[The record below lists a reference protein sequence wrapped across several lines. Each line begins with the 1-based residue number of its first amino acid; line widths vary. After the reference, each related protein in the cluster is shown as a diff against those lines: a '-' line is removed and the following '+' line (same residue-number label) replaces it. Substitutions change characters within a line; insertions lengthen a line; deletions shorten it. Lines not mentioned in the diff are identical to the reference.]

1 MRIRSLVAAA
11 ASAGLVLAV
20 GASAVA
26 AAAPTTLP
34 APVDYAYVRV
44 LNAMTGQPALDV
56 YVTRVAVDT
65 PPTYPAVKY
74 GTWTAYQKTYF
85 TPDCT
90 GKATCHL
97 EFQVA
102 VPGEAAAFKTDSL
115 DFRAGG
121 SYTVALASTGST
133 GPNFIVIGEA
143 TSKPASSSLRF
154 GNLTTDVTK
163 TLDFMAARKTGSAR
177 GSSAAAN
184 GVAYA
189 KISVLRPVAAGPWN
203 IQAYPE
209 HTNVALGLPVTNV
222 VLKAAQRYTA
232 YAIGNLGGTDQYA
245 AKFILVPGLT
255 AVKGKQPASCHIE
268 PKGRGPDDEDYPC
281 REIDPHP

>member
-115 DFRAGG
+115 DVRAGG

-163 TLDFMAARKTGSAR
+163 TLDFSAVR
-177 GSSAAAN
+177 MTKSAGPSSATATDL
-184 GVAYA
+184 AYA
-189 KISVLRPVAAGPWN
+189 KISVLRPVTAGPWN
-203 IQAYPE
+203 IQFRVHGSMGMAQ
-209 HTNVALGLPVTNV
+209 PVKNATLNG
-222 VLKAAQRYTA
+222 AQRYTA

-255 AVKGKQPASCHIE
+255 AVKATPI
-268 PKGRGPDDEDYPC
+268 PR
-281 REIDPHP
+281 